1 MDLNLL
7 SLPLEILAK
16 IFSNIPWNQLINV
29 KLTARKFNFVT
40 KKYLKDMQKPKPCF
54 IEFENDYT
62 HNDGIGRIKIIC
74 HIFMINADGIE
85 KNVSLQKE
93 FFLLSSEL
101 DHLHIFLKKFDL
113 TSLLSVD
120 ILLDDHTE
128 VMRIFSDYLHN
139 ANRICSIF
147 VTAKNCKD
155 DLDNTL
161 LFLQKIKN
169 TRFLS
174 LDLYFPHLIV
184 PKDFVIPVKNSLRSI
199 RLHERENTAFVNSR
213 MIEYIVENN
222 PILDGY
228 RLSFNNF
235 ETYKM
240 VIETIVKGELSRRNS
255 GCLHKYITLYLSFSS
270 HEVFPELLRYFY
282 SEEFPYIGTD
292 IEDENSF
299 NGDLG
304 CPVCGKFDSIKIE
317 KKTF

>member
-7 SLPLEILAK
+7 SLPLEILTK

-29 KLTARKFNFVT
+29 KLTSRKFNFVT
-40 KKYLKDMQKPKPCF
+40 KKYHRYMQKPKPCF
-54 IEFENDYT
+54 IEIKNDYT

-74 HIFMINADGIE
+74 HIYMINEDGIE
-85 KNVSLQKE
+85 KNISRLKE
-93 FFLLSSEL
+93 FFLLPSEL
-101 DHLHIFLKKFDL
+101 CHLPSFLKKFDL

-120 ILLDDHTE
+120 ILLDHHTE

-139 ANRICSIF
+139 SNRICSIF
-147 VTAKNCKD
+147 VTAKNCQN

-174 LDLYFPHLIV
+174 LDLYFPHLNI
-184 PKDFVIPVKNSLRSI
+184 PKDFVIPVENSLKSI
-199 RLHERENTAFVNSR
+199 RIYERENTAFVNSR

-222 PILDGY
+222 PYLDGY

-240 VIETIVKGELSRRNS
+240 VIETIVKGELSRRNN
-255 GCLHKYITLYLSFSS
+255 GCFHKYITLYLGFSS

-292 IEDENSF
+292 TEDENSF
-299 NGDLG
+299 NGHLG
-304 CPVCGKFDSIKIE
+304 CLVCGKFDSIKIE